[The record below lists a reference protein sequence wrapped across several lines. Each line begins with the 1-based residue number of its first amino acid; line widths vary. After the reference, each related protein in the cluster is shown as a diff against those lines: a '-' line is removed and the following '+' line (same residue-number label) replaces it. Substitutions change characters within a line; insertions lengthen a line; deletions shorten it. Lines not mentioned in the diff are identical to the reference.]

1 MPSFCMRDCSV
12 DTPIAIPVK
21 QLKGFE
27 RVALNPG
34 ETRTVIMKLTPE
46 DLMLLDGNMQ
56 WTVVS
61 GTFDLMIGK
70 SSADIVLSQP
80 LEVQVESPF
89 KSHGLSI
96 DTAAE

>member
-1 MPSFCMRDCSV
+1 
-12 DTPIAIPVK
+12 
-21 QLKGFE
+21 
-27 RVALNPG
+27 
-34 ETRTVIMKLTPE
+34 MKLTPE
-46 DLMLLDGNMQ
+46 DLMLLNGNMQ

-80 LEVQVESPF
+80 LEVQVESPL